1 MYVGIT
7 KPPGAAQSLRK
18 VIVGKEETVVR
29 RVAAFQITLIFEQAV
44 PGVG

>member
-1 MYVGIT
+1 MIQGGYGR
-7 KPPGAAQSLRK
+7 GN
-18 VIVGKEETVVR
+18 ETLAR